1 MCCKKYV
8 GGIFMSKV
16 DVVLGG
22 FYGDE
27 GKGKIIDYLSQ
38 KADFSVRCTG
48 GNNAG
53 HSIEIAG
60 KKFAFHL
67 IPSGILNEGTIA
79 VIGNGVVVD
88 PKVLIEEIK
97 NVEANGY
104 SADNLRISDK
114 AHVILP
120 YHIEMDRLQEE
131 LRGDQKI
138 GTTCRGIGPV
148 YCDKYER
155 CGIRMGDFV
164 NKKFEKQLRK
174 NVDTKNKIFERY
186 GHKVL
191 NADEILKEYNEYA
204 DFLKKYVV
212 DTIDLLHNAIEQDKR
227 ILCEGAQATLLDI
240 DFGSYP
246 FVTSS
251 NPTIGGICT
260 GTGIG
265 ARYIGEVYGV
275 IKAYSSKV
283 GEGPYITEQDN
294 EIGDKIRE
302 LGHEYGTTTK
312 RPRRCGWLDVVALKY
327 AAMIN
332 GITGIAINHVDT
344 VGKLDEI
351 KLCVGY
357 KKDGEVTMKFSTD
370 LDYINECEPVYETFE
385 GNFGDISNLKSRDEL
400 PENAKKYLNRV
411 EEIAGVPIKFIGT
424 GAGRD
429 SMIVC

>member
-1 MCCKKYV
+1 MN
-8 GGIFMSKV
+8 KV
-16 DVVLGG
+16 NVVLGS

-38 KADFSVRCTG
+38 NADFSVRCTG

-53 HSIEIAG
+53 HSIEIDG

-67 IPSGILNEGTIA
+67 IPSGILNKGTIA
-79 VIGNGVVVD
+79 VIGNGVVVN
-88 PKVLIEEIK
+88 PKVLIEEIENIK
-97 NVEANGY
+97 ANGY

-114 AHVILP
+114 AHVIFP
-120 YHIEMDRLQEE
+120 YHVQMDKLQEE
-131 LRGDQKI
+131 IRKEDKI
-138 GTTCRGIGPV
+138 GTTARGIGPV

-155 CGIRMGDFV
+155 CGIRMGELV
-164 NKKFEKQLRK
+164 NKKFEKKLR
-174 NVDTKNKIFERY
+174 NNIENKNKIFEIY
-186 GHKVL
+186 GFEQID
-191 NADEILKEYNEYA
+191 ADSVVAEYYEYAEILK
-204 DFLKKYVV
+204 DYVC
-212 DTIDLLHNAIEQDKR
+212 DTITLLHRAIEEDKK

-246 FVTSS
+246 YVTSS
-251 NPTIGGICT
+251 NPSIGGVCT

-265 ARYIGEVYGV
+265 AKYIGEVYGV
-275 IKAYSSKV
+275 LKAYSSKV

-327 AAMIN
+327 AVMIN
-332 GITGIAINHVDT
+332 GITGLAINHVDT
-344 VGKLDEI
+344 IGKLDKI

-357 KKDGEVTMKFSTD
+357 KIDGKTTTDFSAD
-370 LDYINECEPVYETFE
+370 LDYMRSCEPIYEEFE
-385 GNFGDISNLKSRDEL
+385 GNFGDIGNIKKREDL
-400 PENAKKYLNRV
+400 PENAKIYLKRI
-411 EEIAGVPIKFIGT
+411 EELTNVPIKFIGT

-429 SMIVC
+429 SMIIC